1 MQNSL
6 DSNQAFQDSGDR
18 PYVDLETTN
27 EYVIRKF
34 SQNIDPIEL
43 MWHRDDEDRNIEVI
57 ECGKGWKFQFDEELP
72 LELKPETSIFITRHE
87 WHRLHKG
94 ENNLILKIN
103 KYV

>member
-6 DSNQAFQDSGDR
+6 DSNQASQDSGDR

-27 EYVIRKF
+27 EYVIREF

-43 MWHRDDEDRNIEVI
+43 MWHRDDEDRVIEVI
-57 ECGKGWKFQFDEELP
+57 EAGKGWKFQYDDDLPIELEP
-72 LELKPETSIFITRHE
+72 KDVICILRHQ
-87 WHRLHKG
+87 WHRVHKG